1 MFLLIAHF
9 AVPPGTT
16 PQQAL
21 LDADEPVRLL
31 AAQPDTRWLRWARS
45 TEDANALLLVAQFDT
60 AAAYRRAQSPLEVRA
75 ALIPWL
81 SGAEVSASGAFEVIT
96 AADAGVLSRP
106 EVTVPDPG
114 R

>member
-1 MFLLIAHF
+1 MHADDSMLTLIK
-9 AVPPGTT
+9 
-16 PQQAL
+16 
-21 LDADEPVRLL
+21 
-31 AAQPDTRWLRWARS
+31 
-45 TEDANALLLVAQFDT
+45 
-60 AAAYRRAQSPLEVRA
+60 A